1 MSLLAKFLLFDRFS
15 NMCLASTLEPLRA
28 ATDLGL
34 KQRYQWSIE
43 TLDGQSVASS
53 SGLRIT
59 PDQMWDPA
67 ASCDYLFVIASYGGE
82 RLANK
87 SVAEQLR
94 MARRHATTVIGI
106 DTGPWILAQAGLLD
120 GHTATLHQQIQ
131 NQFAEKF
138 LDVETMDQPL
148 VWTDQDRLVTCADA
162 SGALRLSCQ
171 LIERDIGSFAR
182 FDVETLFL
190 GQRFVGT
197 TSDAGSD
204 FARQSKS
211 PITHRAIELALEYV
225 EDPIDLA
232 SAAKTLQVSVKRLN
246 RYLKDELGM
255 SYKAMTMHVRLS
267 KARQLAQ
274 LTDMRALE
282 IAVRTGFSSASNLHR
297 AYRDHYG
304 QGLFDIP
311 PSAQR
316 PSHTIRI

>member
-34 KQRYQWSIE
+34 KQRYRWSIE
-43 TLDGQSVASS
+43 TIDGAPVTSS
-53 SGLRIT
+53 SGLRIA
-59 PDQMWDPA
+59 PDAVWKPETE
-67 ASCDYLFVIASYGGE
+67 CEYLFVIASYGGE
-82 RLANK
+82 RLATKQVLDN
-87 SVAEQLR
+87 LR
-94 MARRHATTVIGI
+94 TARRTAATVIGI

-120 GHTATLHQQIQ
+120 GFTATLHQQIQ
-131 NQFAEKF
+131 SQFAEKF
-138 LDVETMDQPL
+138 LEVETMDQPL
-148 VWTDQDRLVTCADA
+148 VWTDDDRMVTCADA

-171 LIERDIGSFAR
+171 IIEKDIGRFAR

-190 GQRFVGT
+190 GQRLGGPT
-197 TSDAGSD
+197 IDAGAE
-204 FARQSKS
+204 FARQSRRA
-211 PITHRAIELALEYV
+211 ITQRAIELALECV
-225 EDPIDLA
+225 EEPIDLA
-232 SAAKTLQVSVKRLN
+232 SAAQKLGVSVKRLN
-246 RYLKDELGM
+246 RFLKDDLGM

-304 QGLFDIP
+304 QGLFDAP
-311 PSAQR
+311 PSPQR
-316 PSHTIRI
+316 PKI